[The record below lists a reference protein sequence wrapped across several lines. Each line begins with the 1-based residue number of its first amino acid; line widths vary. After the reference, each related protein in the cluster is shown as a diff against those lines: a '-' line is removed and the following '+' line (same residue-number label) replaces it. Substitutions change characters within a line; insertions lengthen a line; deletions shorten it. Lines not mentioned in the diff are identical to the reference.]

1 VSDGPIRVLFVCTH
15 NSCRSIMAEAVLRA
29 RGGSAFE
36 VFSAG
41 TEPGVV
47 KPMTLRVLDEAG
59 LDHSWARSK
68 SVDEFAGQ
76 SFDYVITVCD
86 AARQACPIFPG
97 DGERLHWGYEDPSE
111 VEGTDEQKL
120 AAFRKTLTL
129 IGERV
134 QLFLTVA
141 RRAERPRGAT
151 IGA

>member
-1 VSDGPIRVLFVCTH
+1 MKERPMRVLFVCTH

-29 RGGSAFE
+29 HGGSAFE

-41 TEPGVV
+41 TEPGTVN
-47 KPMTLRVLDEAG
+47 PMTLRVLDDAG

-86 AARQACPIFPG
+86 EARQACPVFPG
-97 DGERLHWGYEDPSE
+97 TGERLHWGYEDPSE
-111 VEGTDEQKL
+111 VVGSEEERL
-120 AAFRKTLTL
+120 AAFRKTFTL

-134 QLFLTVA
+134 QLFVTVA
-141 RRAERPRGAT
+141 QRAGQPQGAT
-151 IGA
+151 IGG